1 MGSNRPFVARLPRM
15 TGQCALRLPGRLHKR
30 AGVSLMASC
39 VVWSCAALVLV
50 SSALAQN
57 GGHSPSAS
65 APAANQTP
73 AVVLD
78 GASRN
83 DTSTL
88 KEMEDQIASR
98 DFKGSIPALRQ
109 YVKKNPDSA
118 RAHYDLGYALFR
130 THQLG
135 DSIRQ
140 LSKSLELNPRDAQA
154 HKILGLDCS
163 LVGRYDLAEVELQ
176 QAARFE
182 PNSAE
187 IHYLLGRI
195 YYTRE
200 VYPLAGKEFEAA
212 IRLNPAYTKAFAN
225 LGLVREIQGKNG
237 DAVKDYQT
245 AIRLNR
251 QQKSG
256 WAWPYEYLSAYYN
269 RQQRYQEAIAFAR
282 KAISTDPK
290 LDLAYFQIA
299 RANENLGRWKKCEAA
314 ARKAIALN
322 SRTPDYY
329 YVLSHALR
337 KQGKA
342 EASEAALKTFEKLHQ
357 KQLTESERWQ
367 KAQEHSL
374 QTASSRSGQP

>member
-1 MGSNRPFVARLPRM
+1 MGSEQSFVSRSPQV
-15 TGQCALRLPGRLHKR
+15 TDQCALRIPDKLHR
-30 AGVSLMASC
+30 PASVSLIASC
-39 VVWSCAALVLV
+39 VAWSCAALLFG
-50 SSALAQN
+50 SWALAQD
-57 GGHSPSAS
+57 GHHRP
-65 APAANQTP
+65 P
-73 AVVLD
+73 AVASGASQNPTAVLD
-78 GASRN
+78 GVSRD
-83 DTSTL
+83 DTSAL
-88 KEMEDQIASR
+88 KKIEDQIASR
-98 DFKGSIPALRQ
+98 DFEGSIPALNQ
-109 YVKKNPDSA
+109 YVKKHPDSA

-182 PNSAE
+182 PSSAE
-187 IHYLLGRI
+187 IHYLLGRV

-200 VYPLAGKEFEAA
+200 VYPLAGKEFETAV
-212 IRLNPAYTKAFAN
+212 RLNPAYTKAFAN

-269 RQQRYQEAIAFAR
+269 RQQRFQEAIAYAR
-282 KAISTDPK
+282 KAVSIDPK
-290 LDLAYFQIA
+290 LDLGYFQIA
-299 RANENLGRWKKCEAA
+299 RANENLSRWKECEAA

-374 QTASSRSGQP
+374 QTASSRAGQP